1 MASNYLGVHLIGNK
15 ATRKITDVA
24 VVDIGGSTIPL
35 PLVEYINRGVE
46 PPYQTLPWEE
56 DTRAGIQE
64 PLILR
69 LCYYLLDNPN
79 SLLTRLFVIANSWG
93 CAWVIGWVLGSSVA
107 FYLFGALGTV
117 MGLRGFQRKY
127 PS

>member
-1 MASNYLGVHLIGNK
+1 MASKYRGVHLIGNK

-56 DTRAGIQE
+56 DVRALMAK
-64 PLILR
+64 P
-69 LCYYLLDNPN
+69 
-79 SLLTRLFVIANSWG
+79 
-93 CAWVIGWVLGSSVA
+93 
-107 FYLFGALGTV
+107 
-117 MGLRGFQRKY
+117 KH
-127 PS
+127 